1 MIKKVFLAL
10 TAIFFSLSSIMAQEA
25 KGGIEFFRGTLAEG
39 LAKAGKEGK
48 NLFVDFYATWCV
60 PCKKMEKTVFTRP
73 EVGEYFNKNLSA
85 CSLMQRSPK
94 T

>member
-60 PCKKMEKTVFTRP
+60 A
-73 EVGEYFNKNLSA
+73 L
-85 CSLMQRSPK
+85 
-94 T
+94 